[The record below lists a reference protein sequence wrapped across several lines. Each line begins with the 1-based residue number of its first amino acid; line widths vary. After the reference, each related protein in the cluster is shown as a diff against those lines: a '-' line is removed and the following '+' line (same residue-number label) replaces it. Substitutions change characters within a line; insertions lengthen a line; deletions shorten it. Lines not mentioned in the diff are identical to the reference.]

1 MPQKQTLSEQSVN
14 QLVRVMLKSV
24 PPLAFTMER
33 QSDHALS
40 APDARGTLCAFCVDS
55 VTHHFSSFPCL
66 KGTCTEHVLEGMTE
80 IYPVENAV
88 HTDTS
93 VRGTFLMCVEVKTAT
108 TEQRVQEEIILAQI
122 HGRVCFFFIFQ
133 QTELFKKVIPKS
145 VHRVQCIQ
153 HCIALTAHLVLYVVA
168 DAGVRGIIRT
178 VLLLVPDSFKTPY
191 IDIFDTMVAEHL
203 PWVHGS
209 LRTELPQLSQQQ
221 LGYLQSNDVLKFHLL
236 LWVVPKMISIWN
248 LVKNSGDLYSR
259 LLNNAKPQHMKLP
272 PRVKIGL
279 RGLYS
284 MFYQIYQTER
294 IWATLK
300 ILADRRFTITT
311 YSKLRT
317 AVTNNMPS
325 FRNICR
331 QIAASIQMDM
341 FCFIHATDPTIP
353 QVLTPTTPT
362 ESARQVEKTHESFT
376 YRKAEC
382 FVKSETLTSKRLDKS
397 LSHPCV
403 TVEGFRARCILCC
416 CHCTFGDGK
425 LRERSERHPRLG
437 HVQRFECGSCKVA
450 LCRKPRFLWM
460 GKLES
465 CFSLF
470 HTVSKEELAVLAQNL
485 CAIQNPADT
494 PFDTMVVR
502 APEKV
507 ARQSALSLKM
517 KDSWKARKT
526 CAAEGCDMQSYDMAG
541 LPP

>member
-1 MPQKQTLSEQSVN
+1 M
-14 QLVRVMLKSV
+14 
-24 PPLAFTMER
+24 
-33 QSDHALS
+33 
-40 APDARGTLCAFCVDS
+40 
-55 VTHHFSSFPCL
+55 
-66 KGTCTEHVLEGMTE
+66 
-80 IYPVENAV
+80 
-88 HTDTS
+88 
-93 VRGTFLMCVEVKTAT
+93 
-108 TEQRVQEEIILAQI
+108 
-122 HGRVCFFFIFQ
+122 
-133 QTELFKKVIPKS
+133 
-145 VHRVQCIQ
+145 
-153 HCIALTAHLVLYVVA
+153 
-168 DAGVRGIIRT
+168 
-178 VLLLVPDSFKTPY
+178 
-191 IDIFDTMVAEHL
+191 
-203 PWVHGS
+203 
-209 LRTELPQLSQQQ
+209 
-221 LGYLQSNDVLKFHLL
+221 
-236 LWVVPKMISIWN
+236 
-248 LVKNSGDLYSR
+248 KNGGDLYSR

-294 IWATLK
+294 IWVTLK

-526 CAAEGCDMQSYDMAG
+526 CAAEGCDMQSLYNMAG
-541 LPP
+541 LPPKFCEQHKLGGMVSGAQEMPTQKRAYHREGCVFESCETYASFNFEGLEARFCKKHKVEGMVRVKKNELNLPAKEPTKRGPYKKKAGKAQKKSTPESTRPPAKSLSTVEVAIDSPSVASIGKTGKKSVKPTSGRKSLSLANTKAVAATNVYTGKKVVIPGLKRSALLGQQMQGSITQHLPSASTTSDAFKCTVHGCSASACYRYMDTYPTKCSAHRLQGMSPMV